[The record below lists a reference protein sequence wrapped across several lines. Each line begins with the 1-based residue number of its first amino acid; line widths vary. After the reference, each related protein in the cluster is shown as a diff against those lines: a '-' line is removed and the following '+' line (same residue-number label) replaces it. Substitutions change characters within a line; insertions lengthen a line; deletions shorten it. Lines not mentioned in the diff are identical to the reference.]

1 MCGGKG
7 STGIGLRE
15 WCKYQVNYFLETRK
29 DAVVAQAVN
38 SITWAFE
45 GLLET
50 LPDGVKP
57 AHPLEA
63 GYARPK
69 FRWIPIKN
77 EDSCCFRNHV
87 ANRPMW

>member
-1 MCGGKG
+1 MGERV
-7 STGIGLRE
+7 LRE
-15 WCKYQVNYFLETRK
+15 SVEEDGVNISRNSE

-38 SITWAFE
+38 SIAWAFE

-63 GYARPK
+63 VYARPK

-77 EDSCCFRNHV
+77 EDNCCFRNHV
-87 ANRPMW
+87 ANHPMW